1 MITMEQRALFSA
13 IAFALLL
20 MACSEH
26 SDLIVA
32 HSPNEAS
39 TIHAAD
45 RSVDGQ
51 QRPVNTVELQDI
63 ISWLAYSLLSTV
75 GSEDAPGIAASA
87 PPTAGDQRTDG
98 SDNRDDG
105 SANADPWA
113 LRDRAALRSPALPK
127 ALDPRQ

>member
-1 MITMEQRALFSA
+1 M
-13 IAFALLL
+13 AFALLL

-26 SDLIVA
+26 SNLIVA
-32 HSPNEAS
+32 HSPNGAY
-39 TIHAAD
+39 TIQPAD
-45 RSVDGQ
+45 RSADGQ
-51 QRPVNTVELQDI
+51 QRSENTVELQDI

-105 SANADPWA
+105 SVNADPWA
-113 LRDRAALRSPALPK
+113 LRDRAALRSPALPS